1 MLKEDYDDYVGH
13 LINTL
18 DRYNLRI
25 GKYMIYTGKNAA
37 DLVLALAKYK
47 GNERLTK
54 HIVEHYRILAKREL
68 ADAMQFEACLMI
80 HDREHATK
88 NKLIQELRQLNP
100 QKTQQLL
107 EINGVEFYDL
117 ENKFDLDRLVKY
129 WAETDSILIR
139 SL

>member
-1 MLKEDYDDYVGH
+1 MLKEDYDNYADHLVGM
-13 LINTL
+13 L

-25 GKYMIYTGKNAA
+25 GKYMIYTGRNAA
-37 DLVLALAKYK
+37 DLVLALAKYN

-54 HIVEHYRILAKREL
+54 HIIEHYRILAKRER
-68 ADAMQFEACLMI
+68 ADAMQLEACLMI
-80 HDREHATK
+80 HDREHAVK

-117 ENKFDLDRLVKY
+117 ENKFDLDRLVEYYDK
-129 WAETDSILIR
+129 TDSILIR

>member
-1 MLKEDYDDYVGH
+1 MLKEDYDDYAGH
-13 LINTL
+13 LTNTL
-18 DRYNLRI
+18 DRYNLRV

-54 HIVEHYRILAKREL
+54 HIIEHYRILAKRER
-68 ADAMQFEACLMI
+68 ADAMQLEACLMI
-80 HDREHATK
+80 HDREHAAK

-117 ENKFDLDRLVKY
+117 KNQFDLDHLVKY
-129 WAETDSILIR
+129 YDETDSILIR